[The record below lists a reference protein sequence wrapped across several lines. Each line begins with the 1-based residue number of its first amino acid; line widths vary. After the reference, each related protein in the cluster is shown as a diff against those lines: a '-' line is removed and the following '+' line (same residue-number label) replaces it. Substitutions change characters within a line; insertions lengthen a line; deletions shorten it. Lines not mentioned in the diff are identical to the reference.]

1 MNWTHTISLQQNF
14 DIQSTFHGSTKICH
28 QKIAFINLM
37 RQNSYVRDSHIFF
50 KMLLQPEAMYLYNS
64 GSMITIERGTPSW
77 KCEFFLQNAPSRRH
91 ICSNVGNVLGNLC
104 KPISIIHLSVISNLA
119 STSCQE
125 TSNFRSWNYWAT
137 WPSIKESDIWT
148 W

>member
-1 MNWTHTISLQQNF
+1 MNWTHTISLQPNF

-37 RQNSYVRDSHIFF
+37 RQNSYVSDSRIFF

-64 GSMITIERGTPSW
+64 GSMTAIERGTPSR

-104 KPISIIHLSVISNLA
+104 KPISIIHLSVISNSA

-125 TSNFRSWNYWAT
+125 TSNFRSWNCWA
-137 WPSIKESDIWT
+137 SIKESDIWN